1 MSKEDSSLSGTN
13 TLEKYNFKPVI
24 SIKEARKLL
33 GKKISDQ
40 LSNEEVGRLI
50 GNMSFLANRLLEAK
64 SVPGNEKM
72 I

>member
-1 MSKEDSSLSGTN
+1 MSKNDSSCSETN
-13 TLEKYNFKPVI
+13 TLEPYNLKPII
-24 SIKEARKLL
+24 SVKEARKLL

-40 LSNEEVGRLI
+40 LSDEEVGELI

-64 SVPGNEKM
+64 SVPHNKKV

>member
-1 MSKEDSSLSGTN
+1 MSKRDSSHSETN
-13 TLEKYNFKPVI
+13 TLERYNLRPII

-40 LSNEEVGRLI
+40 LSDEEVGEFI
-50 GNMSFLANRLLEAK
+50 GGMSFLANRLLETK
-64 SVPGNEKM
+64 SVPLTEKV